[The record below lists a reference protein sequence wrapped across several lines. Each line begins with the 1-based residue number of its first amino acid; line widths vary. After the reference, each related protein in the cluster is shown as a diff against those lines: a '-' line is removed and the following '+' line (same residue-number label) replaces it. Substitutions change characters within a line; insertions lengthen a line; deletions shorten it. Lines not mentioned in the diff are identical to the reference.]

1 MTCDSAPT
9 KSKRSVFDRFFTIL
23 MLLILVGQSGCA
35 ILTDPIRRLPEATA
49 SNPVKEVIC
58 LWQAAEGTNADG
70 RPTRGFAGQLLFFAA
85 REDETV
91 RIDGDIRV
99 YVFDDQGTAEEQ
111 AKPIHQFDFDSHA
124 FEAFLT
130 ETNLGAAYQFFIPYT
145 REGSQKAT
153 CSLRVKYTSADGRN
167 VYSKIAQV
175 ILPGTGNEKPINM
188 VTITNKKQDSSDRHP
203 QSSGIIQ
210 ASYESS
216 TEDQPHEPERLHK
229 LPKTTTIESSAINR
243 QQAKAKLSEIAG
255 QVAQ

>member
-1 MTCDSAPT
+1 MTYDSA
-9 KSKRSVFDRFFTIL
+9 SKDSMHRCWLHVCT
-23 MLLILVGQSGCA
+23 LLALLNLVSQSGCA
-35 ILTDPIRRLPEATA
+35 LLLDPIRKLPEATA

-58 LWQAAEGTNADG
+58 LWQAAEGTNSDG

-91 RIDGDIRV
+91 RVDGDVRV
-99 YVFDDQGTAEEQ
+99 YVFDDQGTPEEQ
-111 AKPIHQFDFDSHA
+111 AKPIHQFDFNSHA

-145 REGSQKAT
+145 REGSHKAT
-153 CSLRVKYTSADGRN
+153 CSLRVKYTSPNGRN

-188 VTITNKKQDSSDRHP
+188 VTITNTKQDAKDRNP
-203 QSSGIIQ
+203 KSSGIVQ

-216 TEDQPHEPERLHK
+216 AEQSREPKRLHK
-229 LPKTTTIESSAINR
+229 LSKTTTIESSGINR

-255 QVAQ
+255 QAAQ